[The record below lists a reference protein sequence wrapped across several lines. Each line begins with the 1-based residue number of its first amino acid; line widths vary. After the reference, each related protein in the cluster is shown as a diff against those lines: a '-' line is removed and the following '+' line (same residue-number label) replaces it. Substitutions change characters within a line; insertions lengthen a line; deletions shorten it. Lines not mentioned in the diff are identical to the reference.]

1 MQKKILFVSVL
12 LSILTAVIIW
22 KYNAGKPVH
31 KTDMGLG
38 YKHEEAGRAKP
49 KIVGG
54 VEAKKTDW
62 PWVAGILY
70 SGVASNYSAQ
80 FCGASV
86 IHQNW
91 VVTAAHC
98 VDRKYG
104 SRNLEPQD
112 IKILVGGHNL
122 AEGDG
127 RRIAV
132 KRIIVHPSYNAARY
146 INDIALIELEESAGV
161 ETLPLFEG
169 SDDLAGENA
178 VAIGWG
184 SMSSDRNRPSY
195 PDTRQQVTLP
205 VAEQSLC
212 NATYGSLVRDTMIC
226 AGVPE
231 GGKDACQGDSGGPLV
246 VYDES
251 NWKLAGVTSWG
262 VGCAQPGKFGVYT
275 RASSYIDFIR
285 DYVPAENNCR
295 IIQKSFKIG
304 VSGIPETGVPVTFNV
319 DAASECGGSLYY
331 NYSYAPDYGTTSYDG
346 TNGWIQVA
354 GGDGFTES
362 GSVSVSFPARGYY
375 VFVAKISPS
384 RQESEKTTIAGCT
397 VAVRDNNS
405 TQGSQSCMITPISMT
420 TDTVSLPKAGNPITF
435 MVDAVSECS
444 GQIYYYYVYA
454 PDYGASNIHEIQG
467 WQKMRPGDGF
477 STSKT
482 ITPTFSQEG
491 NYVVL
496 ALMAQTRNRADA
508 IATIGLTISVSGE

>member
-1 MQKKILFVSVL
+1 MQNKFLFLTVF
-12 LSILTAVIIW
+12 LSILAAIITW
-22 KYNAGKPVH
+22 KFHDLKPSQ
-31 KTDMGLG
+31 KADMGLG
-38 YKHEEAGRAKP
+38 FQQEISGKAKP
-49 KIVGG
+49 RIVGG

-70 SGVASNYSAQ
+70 SGVQSNYSAQ
-80 FCGASV
+80 FCGGSV

-127 RRIAV
+127 RRISV
-132 KRIIVHPSYNAARY
+132 KRIVVHPYYDGTRY
-146 INDIALIELEESAGV
+146 INDIALIELEEPAGV

-169 SDDLAGENA
+169 QDDLAGENA
-178 VAIGWG
+178 IAIGWG
-184 SMSSDRNRPSY
+184 SMSSDRNSPSY
-195 PDTRQQVTLP
+195 PNTRQQVTLP
-205 VAEQSLC
+205 IAEQWLC
-212 NATYGSLVRDTMIC
+212 NATYGSLVKESMIC

-231 GGKDACQGDSGGPLV
+231 GGKDSCQGDSGGPLV

-251 NWKLAGVTSWG
+251 NWKLAGITSWG

-304 VSGIPETGVPVTFNV
+304 VSSIPETGTPVTFNV
-319 DAASECGGSLYY
+319 EAASECGSGLYY
-331 NYSYAPDYGTTSYDG
+331 NYSYAPDYGTANYDEE
-346 TNGWIQVA
+346 NGWIQIL
-354 GGDGFTES
+354 GGDGFSDS
-362 GSVSVSFPARGYY
+362 GSISVSFPARGYY
-375 VFVAKISPS
+375 VFVAKISTT
-384 RQESEKTTIAGCT
+384 REESEKTTIAGCT
-397 VAVRDNNS
+397 VAVRDNA
-405 TQGSQSCMITPISMT
+405 TRETPSCMIMPVSMT
-420 TDTVSLPKAGNPITF
+420 ADTVNIPKIGDPVTF
-435 MVDAVSECS
+435 RVDAISECP

-454 PDYGASNIHEIQG
+454 PDYGTSNIHEIQG
-467 WQKMRPGDGF
+467 WQKMQAGDGF
-477 STSKT
+477 STNKT
-482 ITPTFSQEG
+482 IAQTFPKEG

-508 IATIGLTISVSGE
+508 IATIGMTISVSGE